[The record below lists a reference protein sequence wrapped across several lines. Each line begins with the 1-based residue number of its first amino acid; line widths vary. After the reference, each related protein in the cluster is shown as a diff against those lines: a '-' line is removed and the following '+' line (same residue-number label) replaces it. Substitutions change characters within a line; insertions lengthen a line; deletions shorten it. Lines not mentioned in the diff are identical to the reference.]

1 MFDGLLVSW
10 LVMSNRDGVKI
21 NKQYFFA
28 FIEIVYIFVVSKKWN
43 DMFLL
48 IGKDRDSF
56 GAAGA
61 MIMVEELTND
71 LILDSRVFEIVD
83 LENRVYYD
91 RSKWVDLQVMKI
103 GK

>member
-1 MFDGLLVSW
+1 
-10 LVMSNRDGVKI
+10 
-21 NKQYFFA
+21 
-28 FIEIVYIFVVSKKWN
+28 
-43 DMFLL
+43 MFLL

-83 LENRVYYD
+83 LENRVYY
-91 RSKWVDLQVMKI
+91 KEGEWVDLQVMKI

>member
-1 MFDGLLVSW
+1 MFDGLLVCL
-10 LVMSNRDGVKI
+10 LVVINRDVVKI

-28 FIEIVYIFVVSKKWN
+28 FIRIVLIFVVSKKWN

-48 IGKDRDSF
+48 IGKERDSF
-56 GAAGA
+56 GKAGA

>member
-1 MFDGLLVSW
+1 M
-10 LVMSNRDGVKI
+10 VKI

-28 FIEIVYIFVVSKKWN
+28 FIEIVFIFVVSKKWN

-56 GAAGA
+56 GKAGA

-71 LILDSRVFEIVD
+71 MILDRGVIEIVD
-83 LENRVYYD
+83 LENRVHLKMG
-91 RSKWVDLQVMKI
+91 KWVDLQVMKI

>member
-1 MFDGLLVSW
+1 M
-10 LVMSNRDGVKI
+10 VKI

-28 FIEIVYIFVVSKKWN
+28 FIEIVFIFVVSKKWD

-56 GAAGA
+56 GKAGA

-71 LILDSRVFEIVD
+71 MILDRGVFEIVD
-83 LENRVYYD
+83 LENRVYY
-91 RSKWVDLQVMKI
+91 KEGEWVDLQVMKI